1 MGLHTAAGA
10 CQTDDM
16 PSEFWDRLT
25 AAFRESGF
33 ETSQSAIA
41 RRLDIGQSAVAK
53 WAHGSGYPTLRKCI
67 QIAKMTGVNTEW
79 LMTGRGN
86 KKQEGG
92 DMDELTQRMLER
104 WADLPANAKREVLAF
119 VAFKTTEQTQPTPSA
134 DTADPPAKR

>member
-1 MGLHTAAGA
+1 
-10 CQTDDM
+10 
-16 PSEFWDRLT
+16 
-25 AAFRESGF
+25 
-33 ETSQSAIA
+33 
-41 RRLDIGQSAVAK
+41 
-53 WAHGSGYPTLRKCI
+53 
-67 QIAKMTGVNTEW
+67 MTGVNTEW

-119 VAFKTTEQTQPTPSA
+119 VAFKTTEQAQPTPSA